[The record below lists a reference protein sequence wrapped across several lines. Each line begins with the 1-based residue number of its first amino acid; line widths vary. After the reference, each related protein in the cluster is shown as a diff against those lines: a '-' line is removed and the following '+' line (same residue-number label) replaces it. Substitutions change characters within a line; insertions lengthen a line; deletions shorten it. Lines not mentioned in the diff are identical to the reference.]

1 MKKRFIVIPALVLAG
16 VGVFF
21 FMKSRNASK
30 VDMSTF
36 VPTAVATKQ
45 DISSEISSSGTIT
58 PKDTYNITALVS
70 GEIVSAD
77 FNIGDMVSKDQVLYQ
92 IDKSSIVSD
101 INSSNNSLNKANSG
115 YASASKEYAKAKA
128 EFAGNLYRS
137 TRKGYIKE
145 LSIQTGDKISGG
157 TKLATIYNDNVMNI
171 RIPFLSSDAVN
182 ITPGMSGALTIA
194 DTGEQVEGK
203 VVSVSSMDQ
212 TLDGG
217 RLVRNVTFE
226 VNNPGGL
233 TDKTTAN
240 ATVGD
245 ITSTGDGTFEAST
258 NVDMSAD
265 LAAGV
270 DIESVLV
277 NVGDYVD
284 VGTPIFKMT
293 SESTDK
299 LLKTYKD
306 ALDTAQ
312 GDVDTAKKGVDTA
325 KKNSDEYTIKSPI
338 AGKVISKNYKV
349 GDKVGSG
356 SDNKAVTM
364 AVIYDMSSYTF
375 KMSVDEKDISKVQN
389 GQKVRIKSDAFPD
402 KEYSGTVTNV
412 SLESTSQNGVST
424 YPVTVKLDET
434 YDLLPGMNV
443 DGYITLESAK
453 DALTIPSNALMR
465 GNKVYVKDNSAT
477 ETKTADAKAN
487 KDSTNANSSGDGLV
501 PAGFKEVTVTTGV
514 INSDY
519 VQITS
524 GLNEGDEV
532 YIDETANMSVGETGA
547 DGMPADNG
555 GGMDAG
561 GEGAGEG
568 GAGAG
573 GADAGGADAGGADA
587 GGADAGG
594 AGGQ

>member
-402 KEYSGTVTNV
+402 KEYTGTVTNV

-477 ETKTADAKAN
+477 ETKTADSKAN

-587 GGADAGG
+587 GGA
-594 AGGQ
+594 GGQ